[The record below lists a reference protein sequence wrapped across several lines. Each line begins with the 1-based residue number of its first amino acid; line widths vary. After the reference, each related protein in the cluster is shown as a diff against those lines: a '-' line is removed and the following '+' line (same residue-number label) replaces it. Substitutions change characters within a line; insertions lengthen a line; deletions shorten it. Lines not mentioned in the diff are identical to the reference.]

1 MEKLIIVNMII
12 FVINLDYKKDKF
24 PSNYNFPIEFY
35 KIDAIDGYN
44 LNDKYLNYVL
54 GKVGKKV

>member
-1 MEKLIIVNMII
+1 MII